1 MERLIIFLDNGHGKN
16 TSGKRSPKWSD
27 MPQIFEW
34 EYTRKLVKKM
44 YCKLNELGF
53 KSFIIT
59 PEDED
64 ISITE
69 RTKRIKEYEKQYG
82 KNNCLTISVHLNASD
97 TAPNANGWE
106 AHTYLGY
113 STSDKYSKIFYKH
126 AEKLLNGKMR
136 IRKGGADT
144 DPDYDS
150 SFGMLRMVG
159 GPAILTENG
168 FMTNYEECKKLLT
181 EEMENTIVEIHIEA
195 IKEINQLLDK

>member
-1 MERLIIFLDNGHGKN
+1 
-16 TSGKRSPKWSD
+16 
-27 MPQIFEW
+27 
-34 EYTRKLVKKM
+34 M

-64 ISITE
+64 VSITE
-69 RTKRIKEYEKQYG
+69 RTRRIKEYEKQYG

-97 TAPNANGWE
+97 AAPSANGWE

-113 STSDKYSKIFYKH
+113 STSDKYSQIFYKH
-126 AEKLLNGKMR
+126 AEKLLKGKMR
-136 IRKGGADT
+136 IRKGGPNS

-150 SFGMLRMVG
+150 NFGMLRMVG

>member
-1 MERLIIFLDNGHGKN
+1 
-16 TSGKRSPKWSD
+16 

-69 RTKRIKEYEKQYG
+69 RTRRIKEYEKQYG
-82 KNNCLTISVHLNASD
+82 KNNCLTISVHLNAFDGSE
-97 TAPNANGWE
+97 AANGWE

-136 IRKGGADT
+136 IRKGGANT

-150 SFGMLRMVG
+150 NFGMLRMVG

-168 FMTNYEECKKLLT
+168 FMTNYKDCEFLHSDEGFQDIINL
-181 EEMENTIVEIHIEA
+181 HIEA
-195 IKEINQLLDK
+195 IKEINKLLDK